1 MYTSCTVA
9 LVRMSLTVAHRGVYS
24 TSREAVTPSDGPR
37 SAEESG
43 QTSAAGGHCVPR
55 GVAREERKHV
65 FALCNH
71 VRRMTINSN

>member
-1 MYTSCTVA
+1 MHVYTSCTVA
-9 LVRMSLTVAHRGVYS
+9 VLRMSLTVAHRGVYS

-55 GVAREERKHV
+55 GVAREKRK
-65 FALCNH
+65 AR
-71 VRRMTINSN
+71 VRIVQSRAQEDY